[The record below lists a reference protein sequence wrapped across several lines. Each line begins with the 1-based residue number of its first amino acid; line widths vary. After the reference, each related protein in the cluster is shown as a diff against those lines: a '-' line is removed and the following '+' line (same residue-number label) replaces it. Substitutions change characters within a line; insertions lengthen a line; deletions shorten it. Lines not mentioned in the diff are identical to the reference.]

1 MPIQVLLKTHFP
13 ASTWSTAI
21 RKSRKALGP
30 RRRAIQRR
38 ADSLADREDVCHDD
52 HLHRFPLRAPRY
64 GVPRGRP
71 RARRRGPRPARLPRG
86 RGGLQ
91 EEGRSPHHHPRVH
104 RAEGVRRRRHVPIHD
119 REGQC
124 RARTPKK
131 RFATSTSPPSAAAD
145 KRHFSPIC
153 TETLCRG
160 LWFLARF
167 RSSLGGVDGVVLPGP
182 RVSRAAKDAS
192 RPARSPRPP
201 TPGSRRPSM
210 EHSTDD
216 APRPNPPPPI
226 LPQNRRNTS
235 QRVELMKYN
244 PYLRKHTLHR
254 ELKK

>member
-13 ASTWSTAI
+13 ASTWTLLSENPVK
-21 RKSRKALGP
+21 RSPL

-104 RAEGVRRRRHVPIHD
+104 RAEGVRRRRHVPLHD

-131 RFATSTSPPSAAAD
+131 RFATSTARPSAAAD
-145 KRHFSPIC
+145 KRHFSPISLKPYAEGFGFSRDLEAPSAGS
-153 TETLCRG
+153 TASCRPCRACH
-160 LWFLARF
+160 AR
-167 RSSLGGVDGVVLPGP
+167 RRTRRDP
-182 RVSRAAKDAS
+182 RDPPAPR
-192 RPARSPRPP
+192 RPAPDAHPWNTRLTTPP
-201 TPGSRRPSM
+201 
-210 EHSTDD
+210 
-216 APRPNPPPPI
+216 PNPPPPI
-226 LPQNRRNTS
+226 LSQNRRNTS

>member
-71 RARRRGPRPARLPRG
+71 RARRRGSRPARLPRG

>member
-13 ASTWSTAI
+13 ASTWTLLSENPVK
-21 RKSRKALGP
+21 RSPL

-124 RARTPKK
+124 RARTPQK
-131 RFATSTSPPSAAAD
+131 RFATSTSRPSAAAD
-145 KRHFSPIC
+145 KRHFSPISLKPYAEGFGFSRDLEAPSAGS
-153 TETLCRG
+153 TASCR
-160 LWFLARF
+160 
-167 RSSLGGVDGVVLPGP
+167 PGP

-192 RPARSPRPP
+192 RPARSLRLP
-201 TPGSRRPSM
+201 TPGSRCPSM
-210 EHSTDD
+210 EHPTDD
-216 APRPNPPPPI
+216 APPPNPPPPI
-226 LPQNRRNTS
+226 LSQNRRNTS